1 MDEEKALE
9 LLEATHALLD
19 CVSMFLKAE
28 ELELVMTSF
37 FKAISE
43 EERNMR
49 GTKLK
54 TARRLREEVDKLK
67 EVYGALSFTDEK
79 AQALS

>member
-1 MDEEKALE
+1 MDEEKTLE
-9 LLEATHALLD
+9 LLEATHVLLD
-19 CVSMFLKAE
+19 CVSMFLKTE

-37 FKAISE
+37 VKDISE

-49 GTKLK
+49 NTKLK

-67 EVYGALSFTDEK
+67 EVYGALSFTEEK